1 MVFRQVFLGIS
12 GGALLALVALFLT
25 IPRALIE
32 EEAPAWLRE
41 AIFGGDLPV
50 VATPEPAASASVEE
64 PLPIEPEPPPAEGAL
79 VASLG
84 EVGATVDAELPDTD
98 PLSDVDP
105 PPEPS
110 AEHLNPDLYV
120 GALSKQTIIRSRPD
134 PDSPIIGFARTG
146 ALLRRAEVPANRA
159 GCQEGWYRVEP
170 DGYVCVGRA
179 ATIDPQH
186 PIVRLA
192 SLQPD
197 RSLALPYPYGTS
209 RYPTPPLYTQ
219 IPTREQQAIAEQ
231 DLVGHLRKNF
241 GAVWADKADTPPPE
255 LLVDGQRIPRP
266 YGYPNLEHDFMT
278 GRALGSS
285 AFAFIDLFEA
295 DGRRW
300 GLTAD
305 LSLLPLDRL
314 TPVEASEF
322 SGVTLDEEHRLPV
335 AFVRTRGQ
343 HVYEGNPE
351 DGTLRPMR
359 AIEFR
364 EAFHLT
370 GKTVPLHG
378 EKYLETEEGS
388 YIKEHSRLVKV
399 EPRQKMPKWAKDDRS
414 WIEVSILDQ
423 TLVAYRGE
431 KPVFVTLVSTGK
443 DGLGDP
449 ETTHS
454 TAQGV
459 FLIHTKHV
467 TSTMSGDEADDEF
480 DLRDVPYVQY
490 YHGGYAF
497 HAAFWHDGFGT
508 PRSHGCVNLSPQDAR
523 TLFGITDPPV
533 PLRWHSALARDGTL
547 VYIHP

>member
-1 MVFRQVFLGIS
+1 MVFRQVFVGIG
-12 GGALLALVALFLT
+12 GGAFLAIIALFLT

-32 EEAPAWLRE
+32 EEAPAWLKK
-41 AIFGGDLPV
+41 AIFDGSLPVAAAPESVADLPP
-50 VATPEPAASASVEE
+50 PEGLHE
-64 PLPIEPEPPPAEGAL
+64 EPEPGPAEGAL

-84 EVGATVDAELPDTD
+84 EVGAAVDE
-98 PLSDVDP
+98 DVP
-105 PPEPS
+105 ATEVAKEEGPAPEPS

-134 PDSPIIGFARTG
+134 IDATIIGFARTG
-146 ALLRRAEVPANRA
+146 ALLRRAEVPASRR
-159 GCQEGWYRVEP
+159 GCPDGWYRVEP
-170 DGYVCVGRA
+170 DGYICVGKT

-209 RYPTPPLYTQ
+209 RYPTPPLYTR
-219 IPTREQQAIAEQ
+219 IPTREQQQIAEQ
-231 DLVGHLRKNF
+231 DLAGHLKKNF
-241 GAVWADKADTPPPE
+241 GEVWAESADTPPPE
-255 LLVDGQRIPRP
+255 LLSDGQRIPRP
-266 YGYPNLEHDFMT
+266 YGYPVLEHDFMT

-285 AFAFIDLFEA
+285 SFAFIDLFEA

-314 TPVEASEF
+314 TPVSASEF
-322 SGVTLDEEHRLPV
+322 AGVSLDQDHSLPI
-335 AFVRTRGQ
+335 AFVRSRAQ
-343 HVYEGNPE
+343 FVYEGSIEKGDIKPV
-351 DGTLRPMR
+351 RP
-359 AIEFR
+359 IEFR

-370 GKTVPLHG
+370 GKEFPLYG
-378 EKYLETEEGS
+378 EKYLETEEG
-388 YIKEHSRLVKV
+388 YFIKDHALVVKI
-399 EPRQKMPKWAKDDRS
+399 EPREKMPKWAKEERS

-431 KPVFVTLVSTGK
+431 RPVFATLVSTGK

-454 TAQGV
+454 TAPGV

-490 YHGGYAF
+490 FHGGYAL

-508 PRSHGCVNLSPQDAR
+508 PRSHGCVNLSPSDAR
-523 TLFGITDPPV
+523 TLFGVTDPPV
-533 PLRWHSALARDGTL
+533 PVRWHSALSRDGTL